1 MSDLVY
7 LCRSKRTWTRIFD
20 GEFTLSASRVESAN
34 EFFHQDPVGPKHPK
48 HLQELCV
55 KRHGNE
61 IWALQQ
67 GMDPGTC
74 LKSLNTEYPNPPVC
88 RWKNARLTPLLRQTA
103 CLTLFMM
110 VTAQAPV
117 GVALSIMYL
126 QSTPSFQKK
135 TWIWDSL
142 KPSLKWWETAL
153 LYVFNSLKLATRI
166 HKPKINQPDFSEAE
180 NDGFFQVQHLPFL
193 RQLSSVSRVN
203 RQGYDSL
210 FTLLWSDWSM
220 AFFEDPWVF
229 CWILEWI
236 PSTLHLVPAIFFG
249 NLQDVKNKV
258 AENLFLWD
266 LGMVWSTYLWSDP
279 WVIPDF
285 IPPSYTHPWAFFQT
299 RHHQCSPYMPSCL
312 APGSHSTNL
321 RWKWETWEI
330 NNNSWKVLG
339 ILAPFL
345 PPNHSQIAVKQGPFN
360 GSCSTW

>member
-7 LCRSKRTWTRIFD
+7 LCRFKRTWTRIFE
-20 GEFTLSASRVESAN
+20 GELTPSASRVESAN

-88 RWKNARLTPLLRQTA
+88 RWKNAHLTPLLRQTA

-166 HKPKINQPDFSEAE
+166 HKPKINQPEFSEAE

-193 RQLSSVSRVN
+193 RQLSSVSRFN
-203 RQGYDSL
+203 RHGY
-210 FTLLWSDWSM
+210 DWSM

-258 AENLFLWD
+258 AGPTFFCGTWEWYDPLTS
-266 LGMVWSTYLWSDP
+266 GVIHEWSQISSHLLTRIRELLSKL
-279 WVIPDF
+279 VITNAAHVCRLAWLLAAFQQDI
-285 IPPSYTHPWAFFQT
+285 IPPIS
-299 RHHQCSPYMPSCL
+299 R
-312 APGSHSTNL
+312 
-321 RWKWETWEI
+321 E
-330 NNNSWKVLG
+330 
-339 ILAPFL
+339 
-345 PPNHSQIAVKQGPFN
+345 N
-360 GSCSTW
+360 GKHGK